1 MARKLLGYTR
11 PMGYTQN
18 SSDIR
23 RVRHIKTASSMFMTK
38 EERESLQSAMD
49 FRALGLEARRERDKF
64 ARQDAAVEKFHRNY
78 FKAREN
84 LAAKINK
91 NRAIMEL
98 RHELQR
104 ARWRRQDPHRQEPS
118 TEETKPPI
126 SRGGFNEVELK
137 Y

>member
-1 MARKLLGYTR
+1 
-11 PMGYTQN
+11 MGYTQN

-49 FRALGLEARRERDKF
+49 FRSLGLEARKERDKF
-64 ARQDAAVEKFHRNY
+64 ARQDAAVEKFRRNY
-78 FKAREN
+78 FKAREK

-91 NRAIMEL
+91 NRAVMEL
-98 RHELQR
+98 RHEMQR
-104 ARWRRQDPHRQEPS
+104 ARWRRQDPDRQEPS
-118 TEETKPPI
+118 TKEMKSPI
-126 SRGGFNEVELK
+126 SQGGFNEVELK